1 MTVKEAFAQAFDEA
15 FVMDAMPGNDMP
27 RNTLPQ
33 EPNAPSGLKKNAAK
47 MPTGGGGEP
56 FGGEEETLEE
66 HDAKHHPD
74 GYKGGKCNWR
84 DTHGMS
90 GMTLAEAQ
98 QQGLAR
104 QVQGQKPIGQP
115 MQPTPEMLEQQA
127 QQIAENPQLMDQI
140 PSAPLPSPTTV
151 ETEKGNLPA
160 QTTVQEGILENL
172 AGEAASGNTLAEE
185 KLQEIKDMV
194 ADGTITQSGQP
205 QQTGEAVAGGGA
217 GQPAAQVVAQPT
229 AQIGEQTAA
238 QPAEQP
244 VEQTPPKQ
252 RLYTTNGKFSRELL
266 PEEVAIIAAN
276 PDKKGILQSM
286 VDIEGQAG
294 DYESGTPQFK
304 DLANQYAAL
313 KRLFNG
319 KSTELGGGGSGG
331 GNEPPQTPPDASPG
345 DGGGNGGDGSTPP
358 PEGTEAPSGE
368 SGTETPSPDNSDAP
382 QEGEGE
388 EEPTATTSQ
397 GESPAPSDEE
407 FQVGEGKYKIGG
419 MTYTDVSGKGLLH
432 TMLSSFMA
440 GLRGEGII
448 TGWDRISG
456 AWDKMK
462 RSESG
467 EMVRD
472 GISGALIQ
480 NTISE
485 YASKEGLS
493 DDAKM
498 ELSVIQDMISQAKS
512 PKENMAAVKQFQAWK
527 EKYAKELGEMG
538 NSKTE
543 VFKPLPN
550 DYNGT
555 TPPLS
560 ILDTPKGF
568 DADKQFGDNV
578 ASAIQKRMGLLGMPV
593 DSLESISVGPSA
605 TTVEFKVSPT
615 FDITAAQSKKVKET
629 LKAAIG
635 SPISKVEYAN
645 GKTDVLSIQVT
656 NPKMRD
662 VSFADCLSSQ
672 EWKDFSEKASLP
684 VALGKDASG
693 KNVNLD
699 LAKQPHT
706 IVKGESASGKSVF
719 LLSAINSLEMAK
731 TPDKARLV
739 LLDPKNEFRSQ
750 DGSPHLLYP
759 RAQKPQDIANVVSSL
774 KSLMDDRIKKV
785 GGVVQDFDPTK
796 NEFQGNSDRNITEY
810 NKLHPEEAMP
820 HILMTFDEVASIMKN
835 SEVGDRVKQDLS
847 QILALGRSVGIDC
860 ILATQRDDVA
870 SIPGEIQA
878 NAPAKIAFK
887 AAPNDAKASSEEKSL
902 AGSGDFIMTDK
913 EGKQVRGRG
922 CFISDKEVAAVP
934 AYYRDNMKGSP
945 TPTEGGGE
953 GADGGD
959 EEVDYSLPQEH
970 IDAIN
975 DAVGKGKSV
984 LFPVQDGFLD
994 SFKGAFPPDWEI
1006 TEVEVDGEKF
1016 WKAAPPSKNAD
1027 GSSEGEENKPAE
1039 PKLKE
1044 GYTSVPP
1051 PAGSPDYKAL
1061 IKDSDGKT
1069 VGGIHIDGTR
1079 IDFTKNGT
1087 SLKSDEKAPWESD
1100 ETPSPEA
1107 SGEENASEE
1116 EGEENN
1122 EEDKEEEES
1131 DWRKDGSREEAVATL
1146 TKLRDKMIAEA
1157 WDAYNKEEDTPESSK
1172 KVEKA
1177 IEAAEKFFDSKMR
1190 LVDLKFPPPPKG
1202 NKGGEDKPANEDNG
1216 GVPEEEQEQPAEEE
1230 DDDSPAATMKDIEES
1245 FNAQKEKL
1253 ESSLSKSGGK
1263 VRDKKK
1269 LRAEIKSLKERF
1281 KAAKSKYE
1289 EGGSVDEMLDI
1300 FEPQEAKGG
1309 DGKENGK
1316 ENESTS
1322 DSGEQEGPADDDKAK
1337 AAQEEQA
1344 KKNEQLRATVRPQK
1358 FYNAP
1363 GFKATARVPASMLKQ
1378 MEDLL
1383 PDGWEFVTD
1392 NMFKAPARTKNGV
1405 VFIRHPTNG
1414 SYGRI
1419 FIEKDEKGKEHVRPE
1434 PQIDIDTTHPDYQ
1447 GFVKNEDG
1455 TYGLT
1460 EEGKKAEQ
1468 EYKRIRKYSKDDNEK
1483 SEVQKKFN
1491 RIRFGH
1497 DEAPDNMTIVANAV
1511 ADALKLIEK

>member
-15 FVMDAMPGNDMP
+15 FVMDA
-27 RNTLPQ
+27 
-33 EPNAPSGLKKNAAK
+33 APSGIKKDAAK
-47 MPTGGGGEP
+47 IATGTSGGSEP
-56 FGGEEETLEE
+56 FGGEEKTLEE

-98 QQGLAR
+98 KQGLAGLS
-104 QVQGQKPIGQP
+104 QGQLTIGQP

-127 QQIAENPQLMDQI
+127 QQIAENPQLMDTI
-140 PSAPLPSPTTV
+140 PSAPLPAPTTV

-194 ADGTITQSGQP
+194 DDGTITQSGQP
-205 QQTGEAVAGGGA
+205 QQTVEAIAGGGA
-217 GQPAAQVVAQPT
+217 EQPAAQVGGQPT
-229 AQIGEQTAA
+229 AQMGEQSAA
-238 QPAEQP
+238 QP
-244 VEQTPPKQ
+244 VEQPPPKQ

-276 PDKKGILQSM
+276 PDKKDILQSM

-294 DYESGTPQFK
+294 DYESGSQKFK
-304 DLANQYAAL
+304 DLANKYAAL

-368 SGTETPSPDNSDAP
+368 EGTETPT
-382 QEGEGE
+382 GEGE
-388 EEPTATTSQ
+388 EKAETKTTTSQ
-397 GESPAPSDEE
+397 GEPPAPSDEE
-407 FQVGEGKYKIGG
+407 FQVGNGKYNIGG
-419 MTYTDVSGKGLLH
+419 MTYKDVSGKGFFN

-448 TGWDRISG
+448 TGWDKISG
-456 AWDKMK
+456 AWDQMK

-467 EMVRD
+467 ERVRD

-527 EKYAKELGEMG
+527 EKYAKELGEMD
-538 NSKTE
+538 KAKAE
-543 VFKPLPN
+543 VFKPLSN
-550 DYNGT
+550 DYKGS

-560 ILDTPKGF
+560 ILDEPKGF

-593 DSLESISVGPSA
+593 DGIESISVGPSA
-605 TTVEFKVSPT
+605 TTVEFKISPT
-615 FDITAAQSKKVKET
+615 FDMTAAQSKKVRES
-629 LKAAIG
+629 LKGAIG

-706 IVKGESASGKSVF
+706 IVKGESGSGKSVF
-719 LLSAINSLEMAK
+719 LLAAINSLEMAK

-774 KSLMDDRIKKV
+774 KSLMDERIQKV
-785 GGVVQDFDPTK
+785 GGAVQDFDPTK

-810 NKLHPEEAMP
+810 NKLHPEDAMP
-820 HILMTFDEVASIMKN
+820 HVLMTFDEVASIMKN
-835 SEVGDRVKQDLS
+835 PEVGDRVKQDLS
-847 QILALGRSVGIDC
+847 QILALGRSVGINC

-887 AAPNDAKASSEEKSL
+887 AAPNDAKASGEEKSL

-934 AYYRDNMKGSP
+934 AYYRDNMKGAPNPSD
-945 TPTEGGGE
+945 GGG
-953 GADGGD
+953 DGGD
-959 EEVDYSLPQEH
+959 SGGDGEEDYSLPQEH
-970 IDAIN
+970 IDAIK
-975 DAVGKGKSV
+975 DAVGQGKSV
-984 LFPVQDGFLD
+984 LFPVQEGFLD
-994 SFKGAFPPDWEI
+994 SFKGAFPPNWEI
-1006 TEVEVDGEKF
+1006 TEVEVDGEKC
-1016 WKAAPPSKNAD
+1016 WKAAPPSKPAG
-1027 GSSEGEENKPAE
+1027 GSSEGSENKPTE

-1051 PAGSPDYKAL
+1051 PAGSPEYKAL
-1061 IKDSDGKT
+1061 IKDSEGKT
-1069 VGGIHIDGTR
+1069 VGGIHVDGTR

-1100 ETPSPEA
+1100 ETPSSEA
-1107 SGEENASEE
+1107 SGEETTT
-1116 EGEENN
+1116 EGEGEGKG
-1122 EEDKEEEES
+1122 EEDKEETES
-1131 DWRKDGSREEAVATL
+1131 DWRKDGSKEEAVATL

-1157 WDAYNKEEDTPESSK
+1157 WDAYNKEKDTPESSK
-1172 KVEKA
+1172 KVEKKV
-1177 IEAAEKFFDSKMR
+1177 EEAEKFFDEKMK
-1190 LVDLKFPPPPKG
+1190 LVNLKFRQNSSKPD
-1202 NKGGEDKPANEDNG
+1202 GGEDN
-1216 GVPEEEQEQPAEEE
+1216 
-1230 DDDSPAATMKDIEES
+1230 
-1245 FNAQKEKL
+1245 
-1253 ESSLSKSGGK
+1253 
-1263 VRDKKK
+1263 
-1269 LRAEIKSLKERF
+1269 
-1281 KAAKSKYE
+1281 
-1289 EGGSVDEMLDI
+1289 
-1300 FEPQEAKGG
+1300 
-1309 DGKENGK
+1309 
-1316 ENESTS
+1316 TS
-1322 DSGEQEGPADDDKAK
+1322 DSGEAKESEQPSDEDDDEELSLYGSSKSVLEKAREDLK
-1337 AAQEEQA
+1337 KQVSKWQKALQSGELSKDEKAQIKASHKQARERLKSATEAAKDPNKTGEDIYEILYPSKENPTESDTTTNVKVEEPNQPEEGSADSAAQEEQA
-1344 KKNEQLRATVRPQK
+1344 KKDEQLRATVRPQK
-1358 FYNAP
+1358 FYNTP
-1363 GFKATARVPASMLKQ
+1363 GFKATQKLTPKQLKQ
-1378 MEDLL
+1378 MEPLL
-1383 PDGWEFVTD
+1383 PAGWEFVTD
-1392 NMFKAPARTKNGV
+1392 NQFKSPARTRSGV
-1405 VFIRHPTNG
+1405 VFIKHPTNG

-1419 FIEKDEKGKEHVRPE
+1419 FIKTNEKGKEYIEPE
-1434 PQIDIDTTHPDYQ
+1434 AQIDIDTTHPDYQ
-1447 GFVKNEDG
+1447 GFEKKEDG
-1455 TYGLT
+1455 TYDLT
-1460 EEGKKAEQ
+1460 IDGKLVEQ
-1468 EYKRIRKYSKDDNEK
+1468 EFKKIRKYSTDSKARE
-1483 SEVQKKFN
+1483 EVAKKFN

-1497 DEAPDNMTIVANAV
+1497 DEAPDNRTIVASV
-1511 ADALKLIEK
+1511 IADVLNSMDERNHQ